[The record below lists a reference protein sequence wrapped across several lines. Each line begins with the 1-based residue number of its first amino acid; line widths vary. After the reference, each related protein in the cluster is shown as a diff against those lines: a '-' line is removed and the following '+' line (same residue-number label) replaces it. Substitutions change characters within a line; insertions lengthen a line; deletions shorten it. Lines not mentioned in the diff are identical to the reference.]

1 MDWLHDWVLGFLS
14 LLFSDLRLLRM
25 KPVFLKPGGIT
36 AGERP
41 GLLGPF
47 VILGRVRGAGVCPH
61 MVPRQDTFT
70 AAARSLGSVGRWA
83 HLPSTEGLCGEAQG
97 CIEGRRVLGGL
108 RLEEQ

>member
-1 MDWLHDWVLGFLS
+1 
-14 LLFSDLRLLRM
+14 M
-25 KPVFLKPGGIT
+25 KFVFLKPGGVT
-36 AGERP
+36 AGEKP

-83 HLPSTEGLCGEAQG
+83 HSQAQRAFVG
-97 CIEGRRVLGGL
+97 KPKDALRDIES
-108 RLEEQ
+108 

>member
-1 MDWLHDWVLGFLS
+1 
-14 LLFSDLRLLRM
+14 M
-25 KPVFLKPGGIT
+25 KLVFLKPGGVT

-61 MVPRQDTFT
+61 MVARQDTFT
-70 AAARSLGSVGRWA
+70 AADRSLGSVGRWA

-97 CIEGRRVLGGL
+97 CTEGH
-108 RLEEQ
+108 